1 MNNCIVVALCPCGV
15 IAMIIYAEYV
25 FLENF
30 IMNYFILSLTSK
42 FARFESKR
50 IKLILASS
58 LGALYAF
65 IIFFPSLHFLFS
77 ALMKIAY
84 SMLIII
90 FCFTPYHFKDFF
102 RLLGIFYLI
111 TLVFG
116 GAGFALFYF
125 SNFNGIIS
133 NGIFYITN
141 ISVKNIFVSC
151 GVAYILIQF
160 CWSYIQERL
169 SKEKILM
176 DVSIEI
182 NGKKVDLKGMVD
194 TGNSLTD
201 PISKYPVIIVEYSA
215 ISCILPVEIRDILLE
230 DQAFSFDQIVAQLS
244 GSSWVTRFRIIPY
257 QALGIENGMLVG
269 FKPDNVLIYNDDYHK
284 DVNEI
289 IIAIY
294 NKTLSKTGSYRVLLH
309 PDIM

>member
-1 MNNCIVVALCPCGV
+1 MGV
-15 IAMIIYAEYV
+15 KIMVIYAEYV

-30 IMNYFILSLTSK
+30 IMNYFILSLTGK
-42 FARFESKR
+42 FARFKSKR
-50 IKLILASS
+50 IKFILASS

-77 ALMKIAY
+77 VLMKIAC

-90 FCFTPYHFKDFF
+90 ICFTPYHFKDFF

-176 DVSIEI
+176 DVSIKI
-182 NGKKVDLKGMVD
+182 NDKKVDLKGIID

-215 ISCILPVEIRDILLE
+215 IENILPIEIKDILL
-230 DQAFSFDQIVAQLS
+230 DNQAFNFDQIIAKLS
-244 GSSWVTRFRIIPY
+244 GSSWVTRFRMIPY
-257 QALGIENGMLVG
+257 KALGVENGMLIG
-269 FKPDNVLIYNDDYHK
+269 FKPDNVLIHNDKYYK
-284 DVNEI
+284 DIKEI
-289 IIAIY
+289 VIAIY
-294 NKTLSKTGSYRVLLH
+294 NKNLSETGDYKALLH
-309 PDIM
+309 PDIV